1 MKLGMFTDPHYSSA
15 EVTCGVRYNSRSLEK
30 IKKAYEYFEK
40 ENCDLVIC
48 LGDLIDHED
57 SHERVVENLKAV
69 AGVINSSPIPSVC
82 LMGNHDAFTMTPE
95 EFYSVLGR
103 PEPGVIEKE
112 GKTLVFLD
120 ACHSKTGAHYVPG
133 DVDWTDTFY
142 PHTEELKALLNRAEG
157 EVFVFL
163 HQNVDPDIQENHR
176 LFNTQEMNAIFAAS
190 GKVKTVYQGHYH
202 HGNRSVHNGISYITF
217 PAMCENTNAVFIE
230 EI

>member
-1 MKLGMFTDPHYSSA
+1 MKIGMFTDPHYSSA

-57 SHERVVENLKAV
+57 SHGLVVENLKAV
-69 AGVINSSPIPSVC
+69 SEVINSFPMPSVC

-95 EFYSVLGR
+95 EFYSVLGQ

-142 PHTEELKALLNRAEG
+142 PHTEKLKALLENAKG

-163 HQNVDPDIQENHR
+163 HQNVDPDIRENHR
-176 LFNTQEMNAIFAAS
+176 LFNTGEMNAIFAAS

-202 HGNRSVHNGISYITF
+202 SGNRSVHNGISYVTF
-217 PAMCENTNAVFIE
+217 PAMCENTDAVFIE